1 MLIILLLLENY
12 SFCRTCQICSSL
24 ELEALSLVYCPKALF
39 SPPSSGFARL
49 SLVDQMSLLQSGW
62 MEALLVG
69 VAWRSQATLG
79 EELAFAENL
88 RLNEAQ
94 CRAAGLAELYTALR
108 HLTAKYGALSL
119 SAEEAVALK
128 AVALANSGT
137 AAVAQIKAFQS

>member
-1 MLIILLLLENY
+1 MNQF
-12 SFCRTCQICSSL
+12 S
-24 ELEALSLVYCPKALF
+24 LF
-39 SPPSSGFARL
+39 SQTSAGFARL

-69 VAWRSQATLG
+69 VAWRSQVTLG

-88 RLNEAQ
+88 RLDEAQ

-108 HLTAKYGALSL
+108 HLTAKYCALGL

-137 AAVAQIKAFQS
+137 ATGD